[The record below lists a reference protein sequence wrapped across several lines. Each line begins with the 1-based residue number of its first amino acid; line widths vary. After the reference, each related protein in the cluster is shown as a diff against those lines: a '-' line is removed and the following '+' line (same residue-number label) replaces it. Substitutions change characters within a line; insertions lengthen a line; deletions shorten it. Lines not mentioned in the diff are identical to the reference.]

1 MKNKKIFIITLIIIA
16 ILILA
21 VATVSILYFNTD
33 ILKTNEQLFTK
44 YLFQGNDTIK
54 AVIDE
59 VYEDQEQFKK
69 DNSYLAEGNLK
80 VTMQNGN
87 DPKEEFNITTN
98 TKHDIAT
105 NRTLTE
111 AIVKDGETD
120 LAKFSYLNS
129 EDVYA
134 ILCENVYQNYVGIRN
149 KDLKQLAEKFR
160 IRRNNNRKN
169 SR

>member
-87 DPKEEFNITTN
+87 DPKEDFNITVS
-98 TKHDIAT
+98 KWIKLRKSEEYEEYIAYYKGD
-105 NRTLTE
+105 N
-111 AIVKDGETD
+111 
-120 LAKFSYLNS
+120 
-129 EDVYA
+129 YA
-134 ILCENVYQNYVGIRN
+134 VALID
-149 KDLKQLAEKFR
+149 K
-160 IRRNNNRKN
+160 
-169 SR
+169 